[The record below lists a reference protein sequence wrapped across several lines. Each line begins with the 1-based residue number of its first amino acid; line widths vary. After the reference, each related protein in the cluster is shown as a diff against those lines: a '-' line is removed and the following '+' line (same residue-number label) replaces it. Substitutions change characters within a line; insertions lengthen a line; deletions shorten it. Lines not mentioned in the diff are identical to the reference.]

1 MIILDVFSQEK
12 WTRHETKRRAFE
24 SLFHET
30 RKACSRGSRAHAL
43 CFLSLSVNQG
53 RPVSSVSHRRR
64 ACGISLMVGRF
75 RFDADSTGH
84 ASAFEEIT
92 GVALRHAIT
101 QRDYRVTLTDR
112 RNLIGLLDRLWM
124 EWRV

>member
-1 MIILDVFSQEK
+1 
-12 WTRHETKRRAFE
+12 
-24 SLFHET
+24 
-30 RKACSRGSRAHAL
+30 
-43 CFLSLSVNQG
+43 
-53 RPVSSVSHRRR
+53 
-64 ACGISLMVGRF
+64 MVGRF

-112 RNLIGLLDRLWM
+112 RNLIGLLDRLWSGAFNM
-124 EWRV
+124 LSMRLRVNL